1 MDSKRIIIFKDDAS
15 ETQGFKILHMVRMP
29 FSYRDDGKYVI
40 TKKQSAILKAQN
52 VEYEIKK
59 YL

>member
-1 MDSKRIIIFKDDAS
+1 MNNKRVIVFKDEQT

-29 FSYRDDGKYVI
+29 FSYRDNGRYVI
-40 TKKQSAILKAQN
+40 TKKQCAILKAQN
-52 VEYEIKK
+52 IEYKVKK